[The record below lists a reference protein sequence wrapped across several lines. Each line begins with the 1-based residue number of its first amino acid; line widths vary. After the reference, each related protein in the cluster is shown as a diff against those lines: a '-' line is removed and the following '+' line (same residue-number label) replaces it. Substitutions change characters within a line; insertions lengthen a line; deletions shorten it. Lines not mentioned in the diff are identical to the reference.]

1 MRIILFTLLSLICA
15 SCGYTFQGSGS
26 ILPPDVQKINIPLA
40 ENLTS
45 QPGVS
50 LQLTEAL
57 RDRFERY
64 GVVVVVD
71 TLGEAD
77 AVLNTKVLDIN
88 QEARTVTANT
98 EQALQY
104 ETVMTIAAELRRTS
118 GPVLWRNPKLMVS
131 KDFGST
137 SDVVVTSSSD
147 FASNS
152 LSARDLGA
160 LDSREVSRGQEQQA
174 LEDLAEQ
181 AAQNIYNEAVAPDF

>member
-118 GPVLWRNPKLMVS
+118 GPVLWRNPQLMVS

>member
-1 MRIILFTLLSLICA
+1 MRIIQFVLICLLCA

-50 LQLTEAL
+50 LQFTEAL
-57 RDRFERY
+57 RDRFERF
-64 GVVVVVD
+64 GVVTIVD
-71 TLGEAD
+71 KMSEAD
-77 AVLNTKVLDIN
+77 AVLNAKVLDIN
-88 QEARTVTANT
+88 QEARTVTAST

-104 ETVMTIAAELRRTS
+104 ETVMTIAAELRRVS
-118 GPVLWRNPKLMVS
+118 GPVLWRNPEMIVS

-147 FASNS
+147 FASSS
-152 LSARDLGA
+152 LSAGDLGA
-160 LDSREVSRGQEQQA
+160 LDNREVSRGQEKQA